1 MLTIFANLIRSLKL
15 SPQKQ
20 KLADQN
26 SGTTFW
32 DLPSHSFYSA
42 LLSSANEDIFLS
54 PAYDSYVSF
63 FKQGS
68 LAIVPLQQSVTL
80 NHYLLLAFENECQR
94 LGLQS
99 LYIGVGKSDLT
110 FFSTINKQCRLTGY
124 EGFANVQLS
133 ELNWAIEAL
142 NLANEYNLSVHVYES
157 PLLDGLVQQLEAVA
171 SDGTIT
177 QRFVRNIDSVSC
189 RREAMHKLKFSTIA
203 VLENSEGKIFAFAKL
218 GANSAGETG
227 SFGPI
232 SQTFDAPANAQHL
245 LIAGIIHHFYRQGRR
260 QISLGS
266 ISSTSLKSSSEKTL
280 NQYVHEWHPHYA
292 AFSKSLNS
300 NQVLQSLMSL

>member
-1 MLTIFANLIRSLKL
+1 MLTIFANLIRGLKL

-20 KLADQN
+20 KLADKHP
-26 SGTTFW
+26 GTTFW

-42 LLSSANEDIFLS
+42 LLTSASEDIFLS

-80 NHYLLLAFENECQR
+80 NPYLLLAFENECLR

-99 LYIGVGKSDLT
+99 LYIGVGKSDLA

-142 NLANEYNLSVHVYES
+142 NLANEHNLSVHVYES
-157 PLLDGLVQQLEAVA
+157 PILDGLVQQLEAVV
-171 SDGTIT
+171 GNGNTM
-177 QRFVRNIDSVSC
+177 QRSARYTDSVSC
-189 RREAMHKLKFSTIA
+189 RQEITRKLKFSTIA

-218 GANSAGETG
+218 GVNPAGETG
-227 SFGPI
+227 SFGSI

-245 LIAGIIHHFYRQGRR
+245 LIAGIIHHYYRQGRS

-266 ISSTSLKSSSEKTL
+266 ISATLSKSSAEKTL

-292 AFSKSLNS
+292 AFSKSLNP
-300 NQVLQSLMSL
+300 NQVIQSLMSL